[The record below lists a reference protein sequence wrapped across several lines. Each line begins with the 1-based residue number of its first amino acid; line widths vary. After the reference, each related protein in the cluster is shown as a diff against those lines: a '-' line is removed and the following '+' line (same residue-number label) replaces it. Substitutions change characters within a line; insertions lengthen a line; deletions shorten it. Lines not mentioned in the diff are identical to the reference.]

1 MLLRALQSNSM
12 AERLAVFHALRHCRR
27 RPAVDWKQFS
37 IARLFTTEDEF
48 KILHLRAMLSRTR
61 LQIRQRRL
69 LPSEFVALCDNDN
82 DGIISYSELHSAIR
96 WLGIDLSTEQ
106 VCELIDHL
114 DLRPP
119 TDRSP
124 GLLVNHLLKGL
135 PDVEDGADLLDW
147 EEEEDDGSRS
157 ARARR
162 IVIPQLPVYASPNAP
177 LVDRGISP
185 LGGLE
190 QAPAVSDATLSHIMA
205 KIKPVSEFEKL
216 WDTVGTMSRSA
227 ASIWMPIT
235 HVDRTS
241 LRVCLGCYASPN
253 FDPPHKQKKIIGSG
267 KESLLE
273 LSDVSQPM
281 WRRQQSSF
289 LVSVVQ
295 QFLLPP
301 VRLTQIWCKRFKGQ
315 RQLYVWEAVP
325 PEGFVALGMI
335 CSTTEV
341 PPPVESMRC
350 VPLSWVRLSTLE
362 PEKLWDDAGS
372 SGAQGSIWIVNRLR
386 LIAVTPGH
394 NAPSGPFYDLKWDQG
409 ILSQLLAA
417 EIAHAH
423 Q

>member
-1 MLLRALQSNSM
+1 
-12 AERLAVFHALRHCRR
+12 
-27 RPAVDWKQFS
+27 
-37 IARLFTTEDEF
+37 
-48 KILHLRAMLSRTR
+48 
-61 LQIRQRRL
+61 
-69 LPSEFVALCDNDN
+69 
-82 DGIISYSELHSAIR
+82 
-96 WLGIDLSTEQ
+96 
-106 VCELIDHL
+106 
-114 DLRPP
+114 
-119 TDRSP
+119 
-124 GLLVNHLLKGL
+124 
-135 PDVEDGADLLDW
+135 
-147 EEEEDDGSRS
+147 
-157 ARARR
+157 
-162 IVIPQLPVYASPNAP
+162 
-177 LVDRGISP
+177 
-185 LGGLE
+185 
-190 QAPAVSDATLSHIMA
+190 
-205 KIKPVSEFEKL
+205 
-216 WDTVGTMSRSA
+216 
-227 ASIWMPIT
+227 
-235 HVDRTS
+235 
-241 LRVCLGCYASPN
+241 
-253 FDPPHKQKKIIGSG
+253 
-267 KESLLE
+267 
-273 LSDVSQPM
+273 M